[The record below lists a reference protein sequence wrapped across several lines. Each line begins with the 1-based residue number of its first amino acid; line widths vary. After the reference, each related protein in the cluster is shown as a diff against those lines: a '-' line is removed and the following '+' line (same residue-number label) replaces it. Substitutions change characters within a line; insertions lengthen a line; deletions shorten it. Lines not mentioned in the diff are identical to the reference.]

1 MSFLSIMIFALLLVL
16 LVLVSMIRNRAN
28 TLLYEKLHPSKKEQE
43 EFLTA
48 CELYLEYQKD
58 PDKHADPAAD
68 AKFDAAG
75 IMQKAGDLPM
85 AWDRLPRQM
94 AEMKKKN
101 ELLRADGEPA
111 YLTYDAIRTVNRAA
125 FLECRKHD
133 ELLSGYT
140 QDPRFWNGG
149 TFDSGAW
156 KDYCAEMDLA
166 FNRMADRFLRETD
179 DDTEKGPRM
188 DG

>member
-1 MSFLSIMIFALLLVL
+1 
-16 LVLVSMIRNRAN
+16 
-28 TLLYEKLHPSKKEQE
+28 
-43 EFLTA
+43 
-48 CELYLEYQKD
+48 
-58 PDKHADPAAD
+58 
-68 AKFDAAG
+68 
-75 IMQKAGDLPM
+75 M

-101 ELLRADGEPA
+101 ALLRADGEPA
-111 YLTYDAIRTVNRAA
+111 YLTYDAIRNVSREA

-140 QDPRFWNGG
+140 KDPRFWNSG

-166 FNRMADRFLRETD
+166 FNRLADRFQQETD
-179 DDTEKGPRM
+179 DATEKDPRM